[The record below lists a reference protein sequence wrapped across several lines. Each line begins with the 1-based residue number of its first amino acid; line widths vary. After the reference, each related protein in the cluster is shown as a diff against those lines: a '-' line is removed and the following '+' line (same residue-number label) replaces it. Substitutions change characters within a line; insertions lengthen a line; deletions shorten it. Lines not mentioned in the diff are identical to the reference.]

1 MRRRTLLAVAVTAL
15 LGTALV
21 VQAQLSR
28 DFTQEFLA
36 TPTGRALVQT
46 YGALKSG
53 YLTDIDDDV
62 VIRGAIQGMLD
73 ALEDPYTYYREPRS
87 ASIDAQDRTGSFEG
101 IGVSLTTHNR
111 VTGRGV
117 EVLNVYRD
125 GPAHAAGVLRGDII
139 MEVDGI
145 DVSTSTTTDIVD
157 LVRGPRGTTVR
168 ISFQRPGE
176 ADPVVLDIVR
186 DTIELIEVSTALI
199 DGTIGYVALRS
210 FGNQRVHEQLV
221 DGLTRLQ
228 VDGATSFVLD
238 LRDNG
243 GGLLTQ
249 GILVADEFLASGD
262 IVFQRARGVTQR
274 LAEADGAGI
283 LTEVPMVVLVNHQ
296 SASASEIVA
305 GALQENGRAIVVGER
320 TFGKGVAQSVISLA
334 DGGQLAYMSFE
345 WLTPERRSI
354 NAEGILPDIEVR
366 DTRVPRTVVV
376 EGRGAEAGQQI
387 EIVIDG
393 VTVGS
398 ATAEDDGTFTFITAG
413 QRPPM
418 SDVQGEALVDI
429 DSDAILA
436 RGIEALREGLVA
448 RP

>member
-15 LGTALV
+15 LGAALV

-117 EVLNVYRD
+117 EVLNVYHD
-125 GPAHAAGVLRGDII
+125 GPAHAAGVLRGDIFL
-139 MEVDGI
+139 EVDGI

-176 ADPVVLDIVR
+176 PEPVVLDIVR

-199 DGTIGYVALRS
+199 DGDIGYLALRS

-228 VDGATSFVLD
+228 LDGATSFVLD

-283 LTEVPMVVLVNHQ
+283 VDR
-296 SASASEIVA
+296 
-305 GALQENGRAIVVGER
+305 G
-320 TFGKGVAQSVISLA
+320 A
-334 DGGQLAYMSFE
+334 DGGAREPPVGVGLRDRRRRPAG
-345 WLTPERRSI
+345 ERPRHR
-354 NAEGILPDIEVR
+354 GRRTDVR
-366 DTRVPRTVVV
+366 
-376 EGRGAEAGQQI
+376 EGRGPER
-387 EIVIDG
+387 D
-393 VTVGS
+393 
-398 ATAEDDGTFTFITAG
+398 
-413 QRPPM
+413 
-418 SDVQGEALVDI
+418 
-429 DSDAILA
+429 LA
-436 RGIEALREGLVA
+436 RRRRAAGVHVVRVA
-448 RP
+448 HPRTPQHQRRGHPARHRGA